1 MPTFQKH
8 GGQLICRSISFP
20 AFSGS
25 PRILLKL
32 CTSWGNKQNAAAKID
47 ESVKIGIW
55 GYFCMRKKKKYG
67 ALRET

>member
-1 MPTFQKH
+1 MAHFNRGPNPETSS
-8 GGQLICRSISFP
+8 GRSVNI
-20 AFSGS
+20 
-25 PRILLKL
+25 I
-32 CTSWGNKQNAAAKID
+32 SWGNKQNAAAKID

>member
-1 MPTFQKH
+1 MGMRFYDIVGRIKP
-8 GGQLICRSISFP
+8 P
-20 AFSGS
+20 FSN
-25 PRILLKL
+25 L
-32 CTSWGNKQNAAAKID
+32 AAKID

>member
-1 MPTFQKH
+1 MTTGPIYMLVT
-8 GGQLICRSISFP
+8 
-20 AFSGS
+20 
-25 PRILLKL
+25 
-32 CTSWGNKQNAAAKID
+32 TNSWGNKQNAAAKID

>member
-1 MPTFQKH
+1 MSNPEIRNVQN
-8 GGQLICRSISFP
+8 GERRRYGPGI
-20 AFSGS
+20 
-25 PRILLKL
+25 
-32 CTSWGNKQNAAAKID
+32 SWGNKQNAAAKID